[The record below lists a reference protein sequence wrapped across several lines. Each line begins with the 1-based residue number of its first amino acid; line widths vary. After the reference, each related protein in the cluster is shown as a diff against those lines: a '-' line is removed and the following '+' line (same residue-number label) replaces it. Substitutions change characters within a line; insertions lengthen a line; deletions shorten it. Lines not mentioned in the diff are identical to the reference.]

1 MSTKTITHFI
11 TIIKKSNFFS
21 KKERNIL
28 IRRAKGDTLNKI
40 GRRYKLTAER
50 IRQIEEA
57 ALNKFTKRILQ
68 LNLFRET

>member
-11 TIIKKSNFFS
+11 AIIKKSNFFS
-21 KKERNIL
+21 KKERDIL
-28 IRRAKGDTLNKI
+28 IRRTRGQTLKKI
-40 GRRYKLTAER
+40 GKKYKLTAER

-68 LNLFRET
+68 LNLFKET

>member
-11 TIIKKSNFFS
+11 TLIKKSNFFS

-28 IRRAKGDTLNKI
+28 IRRAKGDTLKKI
-40 GRRYKLTAER
+40 GKRYKLTAER

>member
-1 MSTKTITHFI
+1 MSTKTITHFT
-11 TIIKKSNFFS
+11 TIIKKSNFFN
-21 KKERNIL
+21 KKERYIL
-28 IRRAKGDTLNKI
+28 IKRARGQTLKKI

-57 ALNKFTKRILQ
+57 ALKKFTKRILQ